1 MKEFDKIHFVTSNR
15 NKYEE
20 ASEIFGRYKLRLEW
34 VNISVEEVQSDLLL
48 DVILWKGYDI
58 LKILGNVPF
67 IVEDTGLFINYLN
80 GFPGTYSS
88 YVYKSI
94 GCKGILKLL
103 EGVEDRTAYFL
114 SYGLLHMKNNIF
126 KLFKVRIDGIIS
138 FEERGMGGFGFDPI
152 FIPEGHKI
160 TYAEMG
166 PSVKNNFSHRG
177 KLFNM
182 IAKYI
187 LSRRLVM

>member
-67 IVEDTGLFINYLN
+67 IVEDT
-80 GFPGTYSS
+80 
-88 YVYKSI
+88 
-94 GCKGILKLL
+94 
-103 EGVEDRTAYFL
+103 
-114 SYGLLHMKNNIF
+114 
-126 KLFKVRIDGIIS
+126 
-138 FEERGMGGFGFDPI
+138 
-152 FIPEGHKI
+152 
-160 TYAEMG
+160 
-166 PSVKNNFSHRG
+166 
-177 KLFNM
+177 
-182 IAKYI
+182 
-187 LSRRLVM
+187 